1 MFERENIKYSL
12 LILTAWLGV
21 LVLIVWVSVLESTK
35 IIGLVAVR
43 NEELLIKQCLR
54 GLACYTDEIIVLDD
68 ASDDNTVAI
77 IKDLIQECNITKII
91 TKDTWYR
98 DEGKDRNLLLT
109 VGRECGGTHFVMLD
123 ADELFTANCR
133 DNNILRDNILALQ
146 PGDSLLMHWIQLRN
160 SIWQFKCRN
169 AELKQFAFC
178 DDGQA
183 RYADNY
189 LHVKRVPK
197 GMKGNNIDFG
207 RYATHGVLHF
217 KEVDLRNLRIRQAWY
232 QCLERINRPKV
243 APQKIAKHYTRLLD
257 ESNMVLAD
265 CPVYWFAYD
274 FFDEMTCQQP
284 DTWRRKQIGDWIDTY
299 GYEYFK
305 DLDIWEI

>member
-1 MFERENIKYSL
+1 MKCSALLLLIAWFSL
-12 LILTAWLGV
+12 LAVLLGGANT
-21 LVLIVWVSVLESTK
+21 LSAK

-43 NEELLIKQCLR
+43 NEEIFIKQCLR

-77 IKDLIQECNITKII
+77 IKSLIQECNITEII

-109 VGRECGGTHFVMLD
+109 VGRELGGTHFIMLD
-123 ADELFTANCR
+123 ADEIFTANCR
-133 DNNILRDNILALQ
+133 DDNILREKILALQ
-146 PGDSLLMHWIQLRN
+146 PGDSLLMHWIQLRK
-160 SIWQFKCRN
+160 SVWQFRCKN

-183 RYADNY
+183 RYADRY
-189 LHVKRVPK
+189 LHVKRVPED
-197 GMKGNNIDFG
+197 MNGNIIDFG
-207 RYATHGVLHF
+207 NYATYGVLHF
-217 KEVDLRNLRIRQAWY
+217 KEVNLSNLRIRQAWY
-232 QCLERINRPKV
+232 QCLERIHRPQIT
-243 APQKIAKHYTRLLD
+243 PQKIANHYSRLMD
-257 ESNMVLAD
+257 ESDIVLAN
-265 CPVYWFAYD
+265 CPAYWFAYD

-284 DTWRRKQIGDWIDTY
+284 DTWRKYQIKNWIHIY

-305 DLDIWEI
+305 DLDIWDIDWPVS

>member
-1 MFERENIKYSL
+1 MKR
-12 LILTAWLGV
+12 
-21 LVLIVWVSVLESTK
+21 SVLTLLAWFSMLAILGCPKNQQSAK
-35 IIGLVAVR
+35 IIGLVAAR
-43 NEELLIKQCLR
+43 NAELLIKQCLR
-54 GLACYTDEIIVLDD
+54 GLACYTDGIIVLDD

-133 DNNILRDNILALQ
+133 ENNILRDNILALH
-146 PGDSLLMHWIQLRN
+146 PGDSLLMHWIQLRK
-160 SIWQFKCRN
+160 SMWQFKCNN

-183 RYADNY
+183 RYSDHY
-189 LHVKRVPK
+189 LHVKRVP
-197 GMKGNNIDFG
+197 GDMNGNIIDFG
-207 RYATHGVLHF
+207 NYATHGVLHF

-232 QCLERINRPKV
+232 QCLERIHRPQV
-243 APQKIAKHYTRLLD
+243 APKKIANHYSRLLD
-257 ESNMVLAD
+257 ESNIVLAD
-265 CPVYWFAYD
+265 SPDYWFAYD
-274 FFDEMTCQQP
+274 FFDETTCQQP
-284 DTWRRKQIGDWIDTY
+284 DTWRKQQIEKWIHMY
-299 GYEYFK
+299 GNEYFK
-305 DLDIWEI
+305 DLDIWDID